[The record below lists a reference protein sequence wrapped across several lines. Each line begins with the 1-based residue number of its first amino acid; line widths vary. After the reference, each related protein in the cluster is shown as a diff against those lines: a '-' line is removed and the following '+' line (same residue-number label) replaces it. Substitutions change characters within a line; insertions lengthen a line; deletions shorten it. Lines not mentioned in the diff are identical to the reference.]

1 MVTVE
6 TIPVLGIVCGGNQLW
21 LNGSAGCAT
30 VSAEVGPDTWEKST
44 CDASFSPSALLKVG
58 YAPKCWLTCAAP
70 LIATQATATIDN
82 AFTRA
87 RAGRRTA
94 IANAAAPSP
103 VHSTATRRRKGIR
116 ERRQS
121 TLTET
126 IETAVAPAPM
136 SNAAGRVGGSRGRC
150 RVARN
155 RAVALHF

>member
-70 LIATQATATIDN
+70 LITTQATATIDN

-103 VHSTATRRRKGIR
+103 VHSTATQEGDQGTPPEHVDRNHRNRCSSRPDEQRRRPG
-116 ERRQS
+116 
-121 TLTET
+121 
-126 IETAVAPAPM
+126 
-136 SNAAGRVGGSRGRC
+136 GR
-150 RVARN
+150 
-155 RAVALHF
+155 